1 MLDVLQ
7 QAGIAQADKLLP
19 SLFSVGNVG
28 DGLLES
34 LEKAITP
41 DEASHELLRD
51 MGARMGLT
59 RWSSAGTTPRE
70 ALSVVQLSEDCQLA
84 TGPVTFQEV
93 KGVRFGVSLRPAEP
107 NAETGQYNMLCMY
120 GCMLHQICQ

>member
-7 QAGIAQADKLLP
+7 QAGITQADKLLS

-34 LEKAITP
+34 LGKAITP
-41 DEASHELLRD
+41 DEASHELLKD

-59 RWSSAGTTPRE
+59 GWSSAGTSPRE
-70 ALSVVQLSEDCQLA
+70 ALSVVQLSDDCHLA
-84 TGPVTFQEV
+84 NGPIAFKEIN
-93 KGVRFGVSLRPAEP
+93 GVRFEVSLRPRALEG
-107 NAETGQYNMLCMY
+107 ETGQ
-120 GCMLHQICQ
+120 